1 VEVKK
6 EKMPDDHDDSFP
18 DVDDYFRKLTKKMFR
33 EMEDIEEAIK
43 SGKLEGE
50 WDIKPIEEPGAKGY
64 IAKGRFNLDGE
75 KEGQTPRTFKLPEQI
90 DQIEEDAREP
100 LTDVFQDKDNVK
112 VYVEL
117 PGVDKNDIQLN
128 VTDGHA
134 EIKAKNFFKTIEL
147 PTSDIAADK
156 AVANYKNGV
165 LEVTIPKLKKTAEP
179 ETKHTI
185 KIE

>member
-1 VEVKK
+1 
-6 EKMPDDHDDSFP
+6 MSDDFGDYFP
-18 DVDDYFRKLTKKMFR
+18 DAADYFRKFTRRMFK
-33 EMEDIEEAIK
+33 EMEDIEEAIR
-43 SGKLEGE
+43 SGKLQGE

-64 IAKGRFNLDGE
+64 IAKGRFHLGE
-75 KEGQTPRTFKLPEQI
+75 EQQKEMPKAIKLP
-90 DQIEEDAREP
+90 DQIEDEVREP
-100 LTDVFQDKDNVK
+100 LTDVFQDKDNVRI
-112 VYVEL
+112 YIEL

-147 PTSDIAADK
+147 PDCQVIADE

-165 LEVTIPKLKKTAEP
+165 LEVAIPKLKKPTKP
-179 ETKHTI
+179 EAKQAM